1 MLRLRLAAVAA
12 LTMLALSACGGSRPG
27 KHVDSTRTTKASG
40 AFDVRVVGALQVAAR
55 GVRVTHGGLTSGGGE
70 PLVVV
75 SAAAATVAAV
85 SAAAANDPTTHFA
98 LVGASTKGFEQPNLV
113 GVVFRDDQ
121 AARLGGILAG
131 LVAREEGGGGAAV
144 AWVGPGRQPVIDA
157 FRRGVHLADPALNV
171 LVLRSPAT
179 PARCKEAALT
189 AFLRGAAAVMAGRGL
204 CADAVASAAAEQN
217 RVSASLGDF
226 EFPDVAV
233 ATIVRSALAGSYSG
247 GEDLSFGTP
256 AGAIGV
262 RHLDPRVPPDAAVQ
276 IRRAAQ
282 RLESGAPA
290 AVD

>member
-1 MLRLRLAAVAA
+1 VRAAERRSRRHPRPLDRRRVRHHGGGARPGAASHADASEVRAVGAIHVAA
-12 LTMLALSACGGSRPG
+12 P
-27 KHVDSTRTTKASG
+27 
-40 AFDVRVVGALQVAAR
+40 
-55 GVRVTHGGLTSGGGE
+55 GVRVTHGRLTSGGGE

-75 SAAAATVAAV
+75 SAATATVAAV

-98 LVGASTKGFEQPNLV
+98 LVGASAKGFEQPNLV

-121 AARLGGILAG
+121 AARLGGILSG
-131 LVAREEGGGGAAV
+131 LVAREEGGGGATV
-144 AWVGPGRQPVIDA
+144 AWVGPGERPVIRA
-157 FRRGVHLADPALNV
+157 FRRGVHLADPSVNV
-171 LVLRSPAT
+171 LVVPSPAT

-189 AFLRGAAAVMAGRGL
+189 AFLQGAAAVMASRGL

-217 RVSASLGDF
+217 RVSASLEDF

-233 ATIVRSALAGSYSG
+233 AAVVRSALAGSYSG
-247 GEDLSFGTP
+247 GEDLIFGTA

-276 IRRAAQ
+276 VRRAAQ